1 MLSQTIGA
9 QACMQ
14 PIRLLLL
21 DDHILFRESLSRL
34 LAWESDFEM
43 VAHCSTSGEALKLLR
58 RLEIDVVLL
67 DFDLGDEQGSQFLL
81 AAREAGFR
89 GKILMVTAG
98 MNPMPSS
105 AALHAGASGIFLK
118 HNSPSA
124 LANAIR
130 QVAGGELWVDQKL
143 IQQMADRFPKSE
155 EHSVHQ
161 PLTKQEQTVLRG
173 LFEGLTNKEIASQ
186 IGVSE
191 GAVKATLQQLFQ
203 KTNVRT
209 RSQLVRI
216 ALEGSFGMN
225 RKL

>member
-1 MLSQTIGA
+1 MR
-9 QACMQ
+9 

-34 LAWESDFEM
+34 LASEQDFEM
-43 VAHCSTSGEALKLLR
+43 VAHCSTMGEALKLLQR
-58 RLEIDVVLL
+58 VDIDVVLL
-67 DFDLGDEQGSQFLL
+67 DFDLGDEQGSQFLP
-81 AAREAGFR
+81 AAREAGYS
-89 GKILMVTAG
+89 GKILLVTAG
-98 MNPMPSS
+98 MNPVQSS
-105 AALHAGASGIFLK
+105 AALKGGASGIFLK

-130 QVAGGELWVDQKL
+130 QVAQGELWVDQKL
-143 IQQMADRFPKSE
+143 IQQMADRVPKGE
-155 EHSVHQ
+155 EPGPHRPFTQ
-161 PLTKQEQTVLRG
+161 REQNVLRG
-173 LFEGLTNKEIASQ
+173 LFEGLTNKEIAGQ

-216 ALEGSFGMN
+216 ALEGSFGMS
-225 RKL
+225 RRG

>member
-1 MLSQTIGA
+1 
-9 QACMQ
+9 
-14 PIRLLLL
+14 
-21 DDHILFRESLSRL
+21 
-34 LAWESDFEM
+34 
-43 VAHCSTSGEALKLLR
+43 
-58 RLEIDVVLL
+58 
-67 DFDLGDEQGSQFLL
+67 
-81 AAREAGFR
+81 
-89 GKILMVTAG
+89 MVTAG
-98 MNPMPSS
+98 MNPVQSS

-130 QVAGGELWVDQKL
+130 QVAGGDLWVDQKL
-143 IQQMADRFPKSE
+143 IQQMADRFPKGE
-155 EHSVHQ
+155 EQSVHQ
-161 PLTKQEQTVLRG
+161 PLTKREQTVLRG
-173 LFEGLTNKEIASQ
+173 LFEGLTNKEIATQ

-216 ALEGSFGMN
+216 ALEGSFGMT

>member
-1 MLSQTIGA
+1 MW
-9 QACMQ
+9 
-14 PIRLLLL
+14 
-21 DDHILFRESLSRL
+21 F
-34 LAWESDFEM
+34 
-43 VAHCSTSGEALKLLR
+43 SG
-58 RLEIDVVLL
+58 
-67 DFDLGDEQGSQFLL
+67 FDLGNGPGRQSAGVAQGGLK
-81 AAREAGFR
+81 
-89 GKILMVTAG
+89 GKISDGNGRHESHAVLG
-98 MNPMPSS
+98 
-105 AALHAGASGIFLK
+105 ALNAGASGIFLK

-130 QVAGGELWVDQKL
+130 QVAQGELWVDQKL
-143 IQQMADRFPKSE
+143 IQQMADRFPKAE
-155 EHSVHQ
+155 EQNVHQ
-161 PLTKQEQTVLRG
+161 PLTKREQTVLRG
-173 LFEGLTNKEIASQ
+173 LFEGLTNKEIASL

>member
-1 MLSQTIGA
+1 MHQ
-9 QACMQ
+9 
-14 PIRLLLL
+14 IRLLLL

-34 LAWESDFEM
+34 LASESDFEM

-67 DFDLGDEQGSQFLL
+67 DFDLGDEQGSQFLA
-81 AAREAGFR
+81 AARESGFQ

-98 MNPMPSS
+98 MNPVQSSS
-105 AALHAGASGIFLK
+105 ALSAGASGIFLK

-130 QVAGGELWVDQKL
+130 QVASGELWVDQKL
-143 IQQMADRFPKSE
+143 VQQMADRFPKSDE
-155 EHSVHQ
+155 QSSHQ
-161 PLTKQEQTVLRG
+161 PLTKREQTVLRG
-173 LFEGLTNKEIASQ
+173 LFEGLTNKEIANQ

-203 KTNVRT
+203 KTKVRT

>member
-1 MLSQTIGA
+1 MR
-9 QACMQ
+9 

-34 LAWESDFEM
+34 LASEADFEM

-58 RLEIDVVLL
+58 RLEVDIVLL
-67 DFDLGDEQGSQFLL
+67 DFDLGDEQGSHFLK
-81 AAREAGFR
+81 AARDAGYA
-89 GKILMVTAG
+89 GKILLVTAG
-98 MNPMPSS
+98 MNPVQSS
-105 AALHAGASGIFLK
+105 AALKAGASGIFLK
-118 HNSPSA
+118 HNSPAA

-130 QVAGGELWVDQKL
+130 QVARGELWVDEKL
-143 IQQMADRFPKSE
+143 IQQMADRFPAGE
-155 EHSVHQ
+155 EHGPHR
-161 PLTKQEQTVLRG
+161 PFTEREQTVLRG
-173 LFEGLTNKEIASQ
+173 LFEGLSNKEIASQ

-225 RKL
+225 RRL